1 MEKSKSFVYKNNK
14 AKNWSEE
21 KLTTKTE
28 KLCSELVVEYSRDYI
43 IIIIITYLVFSVL
56 HFQESQTTC

>member
-1 MEKSKSFVYKNNK
+1 VYENNK

-43 IIIIITYLVFSVL
+43 IIIIIIITYLVFSVL